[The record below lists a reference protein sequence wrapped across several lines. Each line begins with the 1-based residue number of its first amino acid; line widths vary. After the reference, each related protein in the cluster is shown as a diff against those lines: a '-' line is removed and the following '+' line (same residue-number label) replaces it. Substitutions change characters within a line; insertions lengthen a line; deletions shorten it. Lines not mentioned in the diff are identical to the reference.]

1 MQTQTQTQT
10 KLNEKE
16 VYPPPA
22 SVTYIEGV
30 LKTKYDFNVFGAPEL
45 PQVYWV
51 ERRKAYD
58 TVPKY
63 ITTSY
68 LLYPHLN
75 LLVEVQRIKWKD
87 SDKEY
92 EEYISIRPWC
102 AVMPVE

>member
-16 VYPPPA
+16 MYPPPA
-22 SVTYIEGV
+22 TPDYIEGK
-30 LKTKYDFNVFGAPEL
+30 LKSVYDFVVLGAPEL
-45 PQVYWV
+45 PQIYWV
-51 ERRKAYD
+51 ERRKAHD

-68 LLYPHLN
+68 LVYPHLN
-75 LLVEVQRIKWKD
+75 LLVEVQRVRWKD
-87 SDKEY
+87 DDKKY